1 MNSETRPEGPA
12 GNAMYSS
19 FDYHRAGSLK
29 DAFRLM
35 AEVPGAQV
43 LAGGTDLLLDVES
56 GIRKAANVI
65 SILDIPEL
73 KAIELQGGRVGIGAG
88 CTAIAVER
96 SSLIRLHFPELAEM
110 VVKFASPQIRTR
122 ATVGGNIC
130 SAVAC
135 GDFPPILMAL
145 GSEIELCSTSGSRTL
160 LLQDFFLGN
169 RQTVRRDQEVLTR
182 VLIPLKPVHAT
193 ANYQK
198 YRRRASNSLAVASV
212 AAYLELDGL
221 RCRAARIV
229 LGAVAPTPWLAE
241 GAGMSLVGKPVDDSA
256 IAAAAAIARQEARP
270 ITDQRASEDY
280 RRELVQVLTARALRE
295 ALKRALDARSRGQ
308 GNHE

>member
-1 MNSETRPEGPA
+1 MH
-12 GNAMYSS
+12 SS
-19 FDYHRAGSLK
+19 FDYHRAASLE
-29 DAFRLM
+29 DACRLM
-35 AEVPGAQV
+35 AELPGAQI
-43 LAGGTDLLLDVES
+43 LAGGTDLLVDVWS
-56 GIRKAANVI
+56 GIRQAAHVV

-73 KAIELQGGRVGIGAG
+73 RQIQLQGDRMCIGAG
-88 CTAIAVER
+88 CTAAALER
-96 SSLIRLHFPELAEM
+96 SELIRRHFPELAEM
-110 VVKFASPQIRTR
+110 VLKFASPQIRAR

-145 GSEIELCSTSGSRTL
+145 GSEIELCRSGGSRIL
-160 LLQDFFLGN
+160 PLKDLFAGN

-182 VLIPLKPVHAT
+182 ILIPLKSGRAA

-212 AAYLELDGL
+212 AAFLEMDGL

-241 GAGMSLVGKPVDDSA
+241 EAGWSLVGKHVDD
-256 IAAAAAIARQEARP
+256 AAIATAAGIARREAKP
-270 ITDQRASEDY
+270 ITDQRASGNY
-280 RRELVQVLTARALRE
+280 RRELIQVLTARALRE
-295 ALKRALDARSRGQ
+295 ALGRTRGGHSRDQEG
-308 GNHE
+308 HE